1 MERLYR
7 RSDPQYTC
15 GRGPSQF
22 AFTFLDQSELDHAGL
37 YLRYRT
43 QPVERVYPTNV
54 LSNYNQKSKGGLYQ
68 AAFAFFVFVSD
79 SND

>member
-7 RSDPQYTC
+7 PSGPKYTYE
-15 GRGPSQF
+15 RGPCEF

-37 YLRYRT
+37 YLRDRT
-43 QPVERVYPTNV
+43 QPLKRVYPTNV